1 MNIFH
6 KVTGRTLRLNRTR
19 TGVTIIGILLSAAM
33 ITAVVSLVVSAQA
46 FFTDM
51 ACYENGNWHT
61 RLVGVSETELE
72 ELRSDNKIED
82 LCPMRILG
90 SEKKIMRRICICWRP
105 ERRPRTFCRFT
116 C

>member
-51 ACYENGNWHT
+51 ARYENGNWYT
-61 RLVGVSETELE
+61 RLVGVSETELD
-72 ELRSDNKIED
+72 ELRADNRIEAI
-82 LCPMRILG
+82 CPMRILG
-90 SEKKIMRRICICWRP
+90 SAKMGSEEDNEAYHAGDRRGGY
-105 ERRPRTFCRFT
+105 
-116 C
+116 

>member
-1 MNIFH
+1 MNIFR

-51 ACYENGNWHT
+51 AC
-61 RLVGVSETELE
+61 
-72 ELRSDNKIED
+72 
-82 LCPMRILG
+82 
-90 SEKKIMRRICICWRP
+90 
-105 ERRPRTFCRFT
+105 
-116 C
+116 